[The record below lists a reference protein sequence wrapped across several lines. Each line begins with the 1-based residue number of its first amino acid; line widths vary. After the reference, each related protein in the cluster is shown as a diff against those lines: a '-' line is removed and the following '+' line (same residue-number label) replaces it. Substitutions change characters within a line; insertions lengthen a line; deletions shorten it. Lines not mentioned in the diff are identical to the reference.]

1 MFKHVVS
8 KEKCYHGTISLNRK
22 GEMMA
27 EILQKPFGGD
37 HRFEEI
43 IEGKR
48 SLVVFVR
55 HPG

>member
-1 MFKHVVS
+1 VDSNK
-8 KEKCYHGTISLNRK
+8 KCYHGTISLNRK

-27 EILQKPFGGD
+27 DILQKPFGGN
-37 HRFEEI
+37 HHFEEVI
-43 IEGKR
+43 QGRR